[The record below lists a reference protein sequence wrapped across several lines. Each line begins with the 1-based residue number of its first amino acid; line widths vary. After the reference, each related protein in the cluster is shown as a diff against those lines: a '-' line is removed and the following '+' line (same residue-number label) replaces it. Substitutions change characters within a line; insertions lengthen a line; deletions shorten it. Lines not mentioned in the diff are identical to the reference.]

1 MTTRGALAILVSQ
14 LGGHPMAKKVRTPQ
28 KPKPRNWV
36 AKSVRDLDGPY
47 RPRAERD
54 RTKFTRKK
62 KHKKEVDN
70 DPS

>member
-1 MTTRGALAILVSQ
+1 
-14 LGGHPMAKKVRTPQ
+14 MAKKVRTPQ